1 MTRLM
6 QSARAVAVAGTLVI
20 AAAAGAV
27 RGAGA
32 QDAPSD
38 RLPGNDAT
46 LRDTPAVNSAL
57 PAAPLP
63 AAKDSTAGDLGE
75 HQVTGTVR
83 ELDSSSGTLVV
94 DVKGKEVRVLFPG
107 SALAR
112 LEKGDRV
119 TLTVGLHRNQ
129 DATTR

>member
-6 QSARAVAVAGTLVI
+6 QSARFVAVAGTLAL
-20 AAAAGAV
+20 AASAA
-27 RGAGA
+27 A

-57 PAAPLP
+57 PAPLP
-63 AAKDSTAGDLGE
+63 AARDSTTGDLGE

-83 ELDSSSGTLVV
+83 ELESSSGTLVV

-107 SALAR
+107 SALAK
-112 LEKGDRV
+112 LEKGDQV
-119 TLTVGLHRNQ
+119 TVTVGVHRN
-129 DATTR
+129 AGASTR

>member
-1 MTRLM
+1 MSRLTK
-6 QSARAVAVAGTLVI
+6 RAAVAGVASLLI
-20 AAAAGAV
+20 AGL
-27 RGAGA
+27 AGA

-57 PAAPLP
+57 PPPLP
-63 AAKDSTAGDLGE
+63 ASKGSTEGDLGE

-83 ELDSSSGTLVV
+83 ELDASNGTLVV
-94 DVKGKEVRVLFPG
+94 DVKGKELRVLFPG

-112 LEKGDRV
+112 LARGDQV
-119 TLTVGLHRNQ
+119 TVTVAVHKAPAA
-129 DATTR
+129 ATR

>member
-1 MTRLM
+1 MIRLM
-6 QSARAVAVAGTLVI
+6 QSARAVAAAGTLLL
-20 AAAAGAV
+20 AASA
-27 RGAGA
+27 AGA
-32 QDAPSD
+32 QDTPSD

-57 PAAPLP
+57 PAPLP
-63 AAKDSTAGDLGE
+63 AARDSTAGELGE

-107 SALAR
+107 SALAK
-112 LEKGDRV
+112 LQKGDQV
-119 TLTVGLHRNQ
+119 TVTVGVHRNEG
-129 DATTR
+129 ASTR

>member
-6 QSARAVAVAGTLVI
+6 QSARVVAMAGTLVLATS
-20 AAAAGAV
+20 AA
-27 RGAGA
+27 A

-57 PAAPLP
+57 PAPLP
-63 AAKDSTAGDLGE
+63 AARDSTTGDLGE

-83 ELDSSSGTLVV
+83 ELESSSGTLVV

-107 SALAR
+107 SALAK
-112 LEKGDRV
+112 LEKGDQV
-119 TLTVGLHRNQ
+119 TVTVGVHRNEG
-129 DATTR
+129 ASTR

>member
-6 QSARAVAVAGTLVI
+6 QSARAVAAAGTLLL
-20 AAAAGAV
+20 AASA
-27 RGAGA
+27 AGA
-32 QDAPSD
+32 QDTPSD

-57 PAAPLP
+57 PAPLP
-63 AAKDSTAGDLGE
+63 AARDSTAGELGE

-107 SALAR
+107 SALAKLR
-112 LEKGDRV
+112 KGDQV
-119 TLTVGLHRNQ
+119 TVTVGVHRN
-129 DATTR
+129 AGASTR

>member
-6 QSARAVAVAGTLVI
+6 QSARFVAVAGTLAL
-20 AAAAGAV
+20 AASAA
-27 RGAGA
+27 A

-57 PAAPLP
+57 PAPLP
-63 AAKDSTAGDLGE
+63 AARDSTTGDLGE

-107 SALAR
+107 SALAK
-112 LEKGDRV
+112 LEKGDQV
-119 TLTVGLHRNQ
+119 TVTVGVHRN
-129 DATTR
+129 AGASTR

>member
-6 QSARAVAVAGTLVI
+6 QSARAVAVFATLVL
-20 AAAAGAV
+20 ATS
-27 RGAGA
+27 AGA

-57 PAAPLP
+57 PAPLP

-107 SALAR
+107 SALTR
-112 LEKGDRV
+112 LEKGDQV
-119 TLTVGLHRNQ
+119 TLTVGVHRN
-129 DATTR
+129 AGASTR

>member
-6 QSARAVAVAGTLVI
+6 QSARVVAMAGTLVLATS
-20 AAAAGAV
+20 AA
-27 RGAGA
+27 A

-57 PAAPLP
+57 PAPLP
-63 AAKDSTAGDLGE
+63 AARDSTAGELGE

-107 SALAR
+107 SALAK
-112 LEKGDRV
+112 LQKGDQV
-119 TLTVGLHRNQ
+119 TVTVGVHRNEG
-129 DATTR
+129 ASTR

>member
-6 QSARAVAVAGTLVI
+6 QSARAVAAAGTLLL
-20 AAAAGAV
+20 AASA
-27 RGAGA
+27 AGA
-32 QDAPSD
+32 QDTPSD

-57 PAAPLP
+57 PAPLP
-63 AAKDSTAGDLGE
+63 AARDSTAGELGE

-107 SALAR
+107 SALAK
-112 LEKGDRV
+112 LQKGDQV
-119 TLTVGLHRNQ
+119 TVTVGVHRNEG
-129 DATTR
+129 ASTR

>member
-6 QSARAVAVAGTLVI
+6 QSARAVAAAGTLLL
-20 AAAAGAV
+20 AASA
-27 RGAGA
+27 AGA
-32 QDAPSD
+32 QDTPSD

-57 PAAPLP
+57 PAPLP
-63 AAKDSTAGDLGE
+63 AARDSTTGDLGE

-107 SALAR
+107 SALAK
-112 LEKGDRV
+112 LQKGDQV
-119 TLTVGLHRNQ
+119 TVTVGVHRNES
-129 DATTR
+129 ASTR

>member
-1 MTRLM
+1 MPRLM
-6 QSARAVAVAGTLVI
+6 QKLRVAAATGTLLVAVT
-20 AAAAGAV
+20 
-27 RGAGA
+27 AGA

-57 PAAPLP
+57 PQPLP
-63 AAKDSTAGDLGE
+63 AAKDSTRGDLGE

-83 ELDSSSGTLVV
+83 ELDTSSGTLVV
-94 DVKGKEVRVLFPG
+94 DVKGKDVRVLFPG

-112 LEKGDRV
+112 LQKGDQV
-119 TLTVGLHRNQ
+119 TLTVGVHVN
-129 DATTR
+129 DGGSTR

>member
-6 QSARAVAVAGTLVI
+6 QSARAVAAAGTLLL
-20 AAAAGAV
+20 AASA
-27 RGAGA
+27 AGA
-32 QDAPSD
+32 QDTPSD

-57 PAAPLP
+57 PAPLP
-63 AAKDSTAGDLGE
+63 AARDSTAGELGE

-107 SALAR
+107 SALAK
-112 LEKGDRV
+112 LEKGDQV
-119 TLTVGLHRNQ
+119 TVTVGVHRNEG
-129 DATTR
+129 ASTR

>member
-6 QSARAVAVAGTLVI
+6 QSARFVAVAGTLAL
-20 AAAAGAV
+20 AASAA
-27 RGAGA
+27 A

-57 PAAPLP
+57 PAPLP
-63 AAKDSTAGDLGE
+63 AARDSTTGDLGE

-107 SALAR
+107 SALAK
-112 LEKGDRV
+112 LQKGDQV
-119 TLTVGLHRNQ
+119 TVTVGVHRNEG
-129 DATTR
+129 ASTR

>member
-6 QSARAVAVAGTLVI
+6 QSVRAATAAGTLLL
-20 AAAAGAV
+20 AV
-27 RGAGA
+27 TAGA

-46 LRDTPAVNSAL
+46 LRDTPGVNSAL
-57 PAAPLP
+57 PAPLP
-63 AAKDSTAGDLGE
+63 AAKDSTRGDLGE

-83 ELDSSSGTLVV
+83 ELDASDGTLVV
-94 DVKGKEVRVLFPG
+94 DVKGKDVRVLFPG

-112 LEKGDRV
+112 LQKGDQV
-119 TLTVGLHRNQ
+119 TVTVGVQRNGGGS
-129 DATTR
+129 TR

>member
-6 QSARAVAVAGTLVI
+6 QSARVAAVTVAGATVL
-20 AAAAGAV
+20 AA
-27 RGAGA
+27 GAGA

-57 PAAPLP
+57 PAPLP
-63 AAKDSTAGDLGE
+63 AAKGSTTGDLGE

-83 ELDSSSGTLVV
+83 ELDASSGTLVV

-107 SALAR
+107 SALTR
-112 LEKGDRV
+112 LEKGDQV
-119 TLTVGLHRNQ
+119 TLTVGVHRNEG
-129 DATTR
+129 ATTR

>member
-6 QSARAVAVAGTLVI
+6 QSVRVAAVAGTLL
-20 AAAAGAV
+20 AAAI
-27 RGAGA
+27 AGA

-46 LRDTPAVNSAL
+46 LRDTPGVNSAL
-57 PAAPLP
+57 PAPLP
-63 AAKDSTAGDLGE
+63 AAKGSTEGDLGE

-94 DVKGKEVRVLFPG
+94 DVKGKDVRVLFPG

-112 LEKGDRV
+112 LHEGDQV
-119 TLTVGLHRNQ
+119 TVTVAVHRNEGG
-129 DATTR
+129 AAR

>member
-6 QSARAVAVAGTLVI
+6 QSARAIAVAGTLILV
-20 AAAAGAV
+20 AT
-27 RGAGA
+27 AGA

-46 LRDTPAVNSAL
+46 LRDTPAVNSAM
-57 PAAPLP
+57 PQALP
-63 AAKDSTAGDLGE
+63 AAKGSTEGDLGE

-107 SALAR
+107 SALAK
-112 LEKGDRV
+112 LEKGDQV
-119 TLTVGLHRNQ
+119 TVTVGVHRN
-129 DATTR
+129 AGGSTR

>member
-1 MTRLM
+1 MSRLM
-6 QSARAVAVAGTLVI
+6 QSARAVAVAGTLVL
-20 AAAAGAV
+20 AASAGSQ
-27 RGAGA
+27 GAPG
-32 QDAPSD
+32 D

-57 PAAPLP
+57 PAPLP
-63 AAKDSTAGDLGE
+63 AARDSTAGELGE

-107 SALAR
+107 SALAKLR
-112 LEKGDRV
+112 KGDQV
-119 TLTVGLHRNQ
+119 TVTVGVHRNEG
-129 DATTR
+129 ASTR

>member
-6 QSARAVAVAGTLVI
+6 QSARAVAAAGTLLL
-20 AAAAGAV
+20 AASA
-27 RGAGA
+27 AGA
-32 QDAPSD
+32 QDTPSD

-57 PAAPLP
+57 PAPLP
-63 AAKDSTAGDLGE
+63 AARDSTTGELGE

-107 SALAR
+107 SALAK
-112 LEKGDRV
+112 LQKGDQV
-119 TLTVGLHRNQ
+119 TVTVGVHRNEG
-129 DATTR
+129 ASTR

>member
-6 QSARAVAVAGTLVI
+6 QSARFVAVAGTLAL
-20 AAAAGAV
+20 AASAA
-27 RGAGA
+27 A

-57 PAAPLP
+57 PAPLP
-63 AAKDSTAGDLGE
+63 AARDSTAGELGE

-107 SALAR
+107 SALAK
-112 LEKGDRV
+112 LQKGDQV
-119 TLTVGLHRNQ
+119 TVTVGVHRNEG
-129 DATTR
+129 ASTR

>member
-6 QSARAVAVAGTLVI
+6 QSARFVAVAGTLAL
-20 AAAAGAV
+20 AASAA
-27 RGAGA
+27 A

-57 PAAPLP
+57 PAPLP
-63 AAKDSTAGDLGE
+63 AARDSTTGDLGE

-107 SALAR
+107 SALAK
-112 LEKGDRV
+112 LEKGDQV
-119 TLTVGLHRNQ
+119 TVTVGVHRNEG
-129 DATTR
+129 ASTR

>member
-1 MTRLM
+1 MSRLTK
-6 QSARAVAVAGTLVI
+6 RATVVGVATLLT
-20 AAAAGAV
+20 AAL
-27 RGAGA
+27 AGA

-57 PAAPLP
+57 PPPLP
-63 AAKDSTAGDLGE
+63 ASKGSTEGDLGE

-83 ELDSSSGTLVV
+83 ELDASNGTLVV
-94 DVKGKEVRVLFPG
+94 DVKGKELRVLFPG

-112 LEKGDRV
+112 LERGDQV
-119 TLTVGLHRNQ
+119 TVTVAVHKTPTA
-129 DATTR
+129 ATR

>member
-6 QSARAVAVAGTLVI
+6 QSARAVAAAGTLLL
-20 AAAAGAV
+20 AASA
-27 RGAGA
+27 AGA
-32 QDAPSD
+32 QDTPSD

-57 PAAPLP
+57 PAPLP
-63 AAKDSTAGDLGE
+63 AARDSTAGELGE

-107 SALAR
+107 SALAKLR
-112 LEKGDRV
+112 KGDQV
-119 TLTVGLHRNQ
+119 TVTVGVHRNEG
-129 DATTR
+129 ASTR

>member
-6 QSARAVAVAGTLVI
+6 QSARAVAVFATLVL
-20 AAAAGAV
+20 ATS
-27 RGAGA
+27 AGA

-57 PAAPLP
+57 PAPLP

-112 LEKGDRV
+112 LEKGDQV
-119 TLTVGLHRNQ
+119 TLTVGVHRN
-129 DATTR
+129 AGASTR